1 VVTPVSDDLRDEG
14 IQLCREW
21 YAGRPQLLCD
31 TTFEGGQSRPDGV
44 LIIVRRLALLAV
56 GLSLFSTNLHAQE
69 QTPPPAPGPITE
81 SADRIAREWWP
92 TDPQSFTV
100 DDEGRP
106 RFRGGVTETVPPPPW
121 QPTPDLSPTPSRG
134 AISHQEMLRMM
145 TPQEFSTPLISGSVD
160 PGSIVN
166 AIKKAWRE
174 REERRVHERVMKELE
189 ELYRLNE
196 AAAADSQ

>member
-1 VVTPVSDDLRDEG
+1 M
-14 IQLCREW
+14 
-21 YAGRPQLLCD
+21 
-31 TTFEGGQSRPDGV
+31 
-44 LIIVRRLALLAV
+44 RRLALLAI

-69 QTPPPAPGPITE
+69 KTRPPAPGPITE

-106 RFRGGVTETVPPPPW
+106 RFRGGVTETAPAPPW
-121 QPTPDLSPTPSRG
+121 QPTPDLTPTPSRG

-160 PGSIVN
+160 PGTIVN
-166 AIKKAWRE
+166 GIRGAWRE
-174 REERRVHERVMKELE
+174 WQARRVHERVMKELE
-189 ELYRLNE
+189 ELKRLND
-196 AAAADSQ
+196 AAGNESQ